1 MNLFRVLKLIKQVTK
16 SYTQSDSERYSMEDG
31 NGDKRLDYV
40 VALYREISFPL
51 GLLVLKKHLKTS
63 GGRDVLW
70 ARGEF
75 DPEYV
80 EHTNCVLRLEQSW
93 IEAEAVKDAAD
104 SIWIHSSS
112 QPQSQPIRHCAPDYV
127 TGGCL

>member
-1 MNLFRVLKLIKQVTK
+1 MIRLLIFCLILGVLGGCSVMDGVRKNFYMTDEEKQAEKEARFAEHRSKCT
-16 SYTQSDSERYSMEDG
+16 E
-31 NGDKRLDYV
+31 
-40 VALYREISFPL
+40 L
-51 GLLVLKKHLKTS
+51 G
-63 GGRDVLW
+63 
-70 ARGEF
+70 F